1 MKLAVVYLD
10 SFTFISLHLTAWFLF
25 EIAEANVSVSQVLL
39 IITGSVSLSLDK
51 LLRVHRLQPARDVV
65 SLSPNPSCAFSPP
78 LSLCRDTSGPGLR
91 HKWGIIISSQCI
103 SGCLSP

>member
-1 MKLAVVYLD
+1 MKLAVVYLA
-10 SFTFISLHLTAWFLF
+10 SFTFISLHLTAWFLL
-25 EIAEANVSVSQVLL
+25 EIGEANVSVSQVLL
-39 IITGSVSLSLDK
+39 IITGSVSLTLDK

-65 SLSPNPSCAFSPP
+65 SLSPNPSCAFFPP
-78 LSLCRDTSGPGLR
+78 SLCRDTSGPGLR